1 MKKRNVYLL
10 FLIIGV
16 FVLCGCNLKKETQK
30 VKIDI
35 PKRGDYIDYSEVL
48 SVKDYK
54 TQESITGGEE
64 SQTYKTDTSLE
75 WIVISNENGLIRAI
89 ANKNIVDTSGKGL
102 GFNKET
108 AYISGPGVLNVLCNT
123 LYSTKYGT
131 VRSVKVN
138 DIVDLIHNK
147 SSNKIE
153 KNKDFYKFTKGKF
166 YSNGV
171 FKEATEKNSITVK
184 SKYYSYYLK
193 NEIDLE
199 EIVAKEALN
208 NESTT
213 NYYNKYHYWLAD
225 SGIEVHKD
233 NNNPYV
239 VYGIQKMTG
248 DQIILHNI
256 VKQSEKETSYQDT
269 YYLGVRPIVEI
280 KTNIK
285 LKKEESKSKRIWTIM
300 K

>member
-1 MKKRNVYLL
+1 MKKRTVYMF
-10 FLIIGV
+10 FLIIVV
-16 FVLCGCNLKKETQK
+16 FVLCGCNLEKEKQK

-48 SVKDYK
+48 NGKDYK
-54 TQESITGGEE
+54 TQESITGGEQ
-64 SQTYKTDTSLE
+64 SQIYKTDTSLK

-108 AYISGPGVLNVLCNT
+108 GFISGPGVLNVLCNS
-123 LYSTKYGT
+123 LYSTQYGT

-138 DIVDLIHNK
+138 DIVDLIQNKSHNK
-147 SSNKIE
+147 NEENKE
-153 KNKDFYKFTKGKF
+153 YFEFTKGKF
-166 YSNGV
+166 YSDGV
-171 FKEATEKNSITVK
+171 FKEASEQNPITVK

-199 EIVAKEALN
+199 DFVAKEALN
-208 NESTT
+208 
-213 NYYNKYHYWLAD
+213 NKYHYWLAD

-233 NNNPYV
+233 NNPYV

-248 DQIILHNI
+248 DQITLHNI
-256 VKQSEKETSYQDT
+256 LKQSEKETTYQDT

-280 KTNIK
+280 KTNVK
-285 LKKEESKSKRIWTIM
+285 LKKEESKSKRIWTII